1 MNLTALKTYA
11 PQARKDFIQAM
22 KDRAAFYGITE
33 KKTEP
38 IIEKGTVAVISGREF
53 PRSVAAKRTA
63 LEKRINE
70 GGFHQTMEA
79 LAYTWFNRFVAIR
92 YMELHGY
99 LDHGYRVLSHPE
111 GKSMLEILEHA
122 EHIDLPGIDK
132 NTIIDLKLAGHKET
146 ELYRL
151 LLIAQCN
158 ALHSSMP
165 FLFERIDDETELLLP
180 ENLLNSDSLIRK
192 LVNCIEESD
201 WDKVE
206 IIGWLYQY
214 YISDKKDEVIGS
226 VVASEDIPAATQL
239 FTPNWIV
246 KYLVQNTLG
255 RQWLA
260 TYPDS
265 ALRTQM
271 EYYIEPAEQEPEVN
285 KQLKEI
291 TPESLNPEEITF
303 LDPACGSGHILV
315 EAYDLF
321 KAIYQE
327 RGYRS
332 KDIPTIILQK
342 NLYGFEIDD
351 RAAQLAMFALT
362 MKAREDDRNLFQSQ
376 KGESGIQPNILCFVE
391 SKDLN
396 PGSIAA
402 ELNANISGIG
412 KGDIPD
418 SDITELV
425 ALFEHAKTFGSL
437 IQIPDELVSKLPVI
451 EERLRKV
458 KGSGDLS
465 WMGLK
470 RLVPLIQQAK
480 MLSQKYDAVV
490 ANPPYMGGKA
500 MSAEFKVFAKQMYPS
515 SKSDAFALFM
525 ERSFSLAK
533 KSGYVGKVTM
543 QSWMFLSSYEE
554 LRSSLLNNQSLI
566 CMAHLGA
573 RGFDS
578 IGGEVVQTTVYVSI
592 NQPFPQ
598 IKSVFH
604 RLLEGK
610 SETEKARD
618 CLEAIRNKSCGWFY
632 EAKPYDFKKIP
643 GSPIAYWVS
652 EAVVNTFIKFR
663 PLYESSISEG
673 QNITAD
679 NAKYLRFCW
688 EVSERGHR
696 NNGGKWA
703 TYAKGGPFRK
713 WFGNLEYVVDWSA
726 DARANYRKESSARII
741 PEYLQF
747 REGVTWTLI
756 TSSTQSFRLLPDSAT
771 FDKGGSSI
779 FFHSS
784 NDLKKT
790 LLFLNTCIAAHILKI
805 FNTTLN
811 LQIDD
816 VRRLPITPAELDI
829 DIIVFDKVNQLA
841 RTDWDNFETSWDF
854 RDQPLLRPG
863 LRGATLEASWRNWE
877 AQSTAAIRRMQDLE
891 TENNRLFINAYGLAG
906 ELQPE
911 VPEDQIT
918 LARTDVKKDIAAFL
932 SYAVGCMM
940 GRYSPDYPGLILAN
954 AGDTLREFPK
964 KVGKPMAELTFAPDE
979 DGIIPVLNQDWGIA
993 DDVTARAVEFIK
1005 VLWSKEY
1012 LEENLF
1018 FISQSLGATPK
1029 DPSREVIRNYFSTS
1043 FYKDHLQKYKKRP
1056 IYWLFSSGKLRA
1068 FQCLVYLHRY
1078 NEGTLSRMRTEYV
1091 IPIQSRIVG
1100 RIEQLEGDK
1109 LKATS
1114 TSHRKKLQKEQD
1126 DLKKQQEELKSFEE
1140 KLKHAAERKIKLDLD
1155 DGVKV
1160 NYAKFTDKK
1169 YGEILAE
1176 VKAICGTKDED

>member
-38 IIEKGTVAVISGREF
+38 IIEKGNVAVISGREF
-53 PRSVAAKRTA
+53 PRSVAAKRTS

-70 GGFHQTMEA
+70 SGFHQTMEA

-111 GKSMLEILEHA
+111 GKSMPEILEHA

-132 NTIIDLKLAGHKET
+132 NTIIDLKLAGHKES

-180 ENLLNSDSLIRK
+180 DNLLSSDSLIRK
-192 LVNCIEESD
+192 LVNGNAEAD

-206 IIGWLYQY
+206 ILGWLYQF

-260 TYPDS
+260 TYPNS

-271 EYYIEPAEQEPEVN
+271 EYYIKPAEQEPEVVR
-285 KQLKEI
+285 QLTEI

-332 KDIPTIILQK
+332 KDIPALILQK
-342 NLYGFEIDD
+342 NLFGFEIDD
-351 RAAQLAMFALT
+351 RASQLAMFALT
-362 MKAREDDRNLFQSQ
+362 MKAREDDRNLFQTQ
-376 KGESGIQPNILCFVE
+376 KGELGIQPKILCFVE

-396 PGSIAA
+396 PESIIV

-412 KGDIPD
+412 KGNIPE
-418 SDITELV
+418 SDIAELV

-437 IQIPDELVSKLPVI
+437 IQIPKNMVSKLPGI
-451 EERLRKV
+451 EERLQKV
-458 KGSGDLS
+458 EGSGDLS

-470 RLVPLIQQAK
+470 RLVPLIQQAT

-500 MSAEFKVFAKQMYPS
+500 MSAEFKAFAKEMYPS

-554 LRSSLLNNQSLI
+554 LRSNLLNNQSLI

-578 IGGEVVQTTVYVSI
+578 IGGEVVQTTAYVSI

-610 SETEKARD
+610 SEAEKARD

-632 EAKPYDFKKIP
+632 EAKPDDFKKIP

-652 EAVVNTFIKFR
+652 EKIRDSFSNNKLF
-663 PLYESSISEG
+663 SEYFFSDG
-673 QNITAD
+673 LTKTGD
-679 NAKYLRFCW
+679 NETYLRLHW
-688 EVSERGHR
+688 ELEHAKAKNPDSYRVCS
-696 NNGGKWA
+696 
-703 TYAKGGPFRK
+703 KGGDARSYFGNLDILVNWYPKTRTHYRIDNVARITPYYLWDTSGISWTKISTKTPTFR
-713 WFGNLEYVVDWSA
+713 WFGNGMIAETGGPTIFL
-726 DARANYRKESSARII
+726 KESSPKDLLWQGLGFLSSKVCKNILTSISPTVNFQTNDVLSLPFII
-741 PEYLQF
+741 DKTQGSITITKALI
-747 REGVTWTLI
+747 EGYK
-756 TSSTQSFRLLPDSAT
+756 A
-771 FDKGGSSI
+771 
-779 FFHSS
+779 
-784 NDLKKT
+784 
-790 LLFLNTCIAAHILKI
+790 
-805 FNTTLN
+805 
-811 LQIDD
+811 
-816 VRRLPITPAELDI
+816 
-829 DIIVFDKVNQLA
+829 
-841 RTDWDNFETSWDF
+841 DWDSFETSWDF
-854 RDQPLLRPG
+854 NTLPILQQPAKTIAKSQEAADTECMTRF
-863 LRGATLEASWRNWE
+863 AQMKQLEE
-877 AQSTAAIRRMQDLE
+877 
-891 TENNRLFINAYGLAG
+891 ENNRLFINAYDLQD
-906 ELQPE
+906 ELTPE
-911 VPEDQIT
+911 VLDDQIT
-918 LARTDVKKDIAAFL
+918 LHRPDLGQDIKRL
-932 SYAVGCMM
+932 ISYAIGCMM
-940 GRYSPDYPGLILAN
+940 GRYSPDHPGLIYAN
-954 AGDTLREFPK
+954 SGNDGFDPTQYKTFP
-964 KVGKPMAELTFAPDE
+964 ADE
-979 DGIIPVLNQDWGIA
+979 DGIIPLLNTDWGIA
-993 DDVTARAVEFIK
+993 DDATDRVVDFLKAIWPIE
-1005 VLWSKEY
+1005 S

-1029 DPSREVIRNYFSTS
+1029 EPSRDVIRNYFSTS

-1056 IYWLFSSGKLRA
+1056 IYWLFSSGKLKA

-1078 NEGTLSRMRTEYV
+1078 NESTLSRMRTQYV
-1091 IPIQSRIVG
+1091 HTIQSLIAA

-1114 TSHRKKLQKEQD
+1114 TSHRNKLQKEQD
-1126 DLKKQQEELKSFEE
+1126 GLKKQQEELKSFEE
-1140 KLKHAAERKIKLDLD
+1140 KLKQAAERKIKLDLD

-1160 NYAKFTDKK
+1160 NYAKFTDNK
-1169 YGEILAE
+1169 YGELLAE
-1176 VKAICGTKDED
+1176 VKAICGTKDEE